1 MASWSVLPFSN
12 RQIVDLKCTNHT
24 PTVSPP
30 QWMSPFWKLCTGRY
44 AQSHAHKSAALWC
57 EMVEKNPKLPLPPQS
72 VYEPHLKRS
81 SLGPPASS
89 SQTSCRLG
97 QLFLCS
103 SSETLPIDNNVPL
116 PKNSPFPWG
125 DLGCH
130 LIYGS
135 LGRSKSIPKWHIKW
149 LSILA
154 QLMVVTNRQT
164 MEHR

>member
-1 MASWSVLPFSN
+1 
-12 RQIVDLKCTNHT
+12 
-24 PTVSPP
+24 
-30 QWMSPFWKLCTGRY
+30 
-44 AQSHAHKSAALWC
+44 
-57 EMVEKNPKLPLPPQS
+57 MVEKNPKLPLPPQS

-135 LGRSKSIPKWHIKW
+135 LGRSKSTPKWHIKW

-164 MEHR
+164 MEQAASLHSCMRCGITIIICIQIYQ